1 MWCFRKKLEKFSH
14 AYDVILTSSLSFENY
29 FNTTKSQL
37 KQLSKRPWVGKGCI
51 YYTFVILAI
60 LRNVKIRQKSVYHHH
75 HGRSSSLS
83 AGKRDRGK
91 IAAPPPPLRSRGGGG
106 AGAKPPTLPCE
117 AGRGG
122 QEVKSVYPLD
132 VGCRFSLYSRIQ
144 QEKLP
149 ALLYV
154 IR

>member
-1 MWCFRKKLEKFSH
+1 MGPRGPEGLKGPRARITAPGTVRVPEGTEGEPLGEPKFS
-14 AYDVILTSSLSFENY
+14 E
-29 FNTTKSQL
+29 
-37 KQLSKRPWVGKGCI
+37 
-51 YYTFVILAI
+51 LA
-60 LRNVKIRQKSVYHHH
+60 SVYN
-75 HGRSSSLS
+75 LS

-132 VGCRFSLYSRIQ
+132 VGCRFSLYSRI
-144 QEKLP
+144 
-149 ALLYV
+149 
-154 IR
+154 